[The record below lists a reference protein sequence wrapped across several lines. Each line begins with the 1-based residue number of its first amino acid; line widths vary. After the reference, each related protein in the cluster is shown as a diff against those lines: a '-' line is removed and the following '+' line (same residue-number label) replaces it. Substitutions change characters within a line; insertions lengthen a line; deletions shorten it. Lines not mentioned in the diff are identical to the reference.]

1 MFIFR
6 FVNFRCGRITGELRR
21 HLKDYHKLK
30 GESISKNT
38 KDASL
43 LSDLVQLIDA
53 DTETTNDLN
62 VNCNTCTTTQSKTET
77 NYSELATPIDAVI
90 VNKDADAVVIP
101 DSKYRGLNKYVG
113 CFRAFMESNGTAIP
127 DQIAKHVM
135 KFYNEMDIIRFEDFK
150 ASTIDKFITQ
160 CKEANLKPGTIKSYL
175 FSLRNYVIYANRMG
189 WLSDVLSFT
198 NAIKEKLKRLSDEN
212 QDRIVARCV
221 ISNQTMLTQEDRR
234 FYLRGQYVK
243 DVTAGPTYDYVKLR
257 NYLLTVITM
266 RCATRPSVLMNMLTE
281 DVLAATASEEEGGV
295 IMHTILC
302 RKHKTSRVYGPAAVP
317 VMTKTY
323 HLLLVST
330 LSSAFSNLLIMSLF
344 YVHLHYDN

>member
-1 MFIFR
+1 MHIFA
-6 FVNFRCGRITGELRR
+6 NFRCGHITGELRR
-21 HLKDYHKLK
+21 HLKDFHKLK
-30 GESISKNT
+30 GESINANT
-38 KDASL
+38 KEASL
-43 LSDLVQLIDA
+43 LSDLVQLVDA
-53 DTETTNDLN
+53 DTETTNDIN
-62 VNCNTCTTTQSKTET
+62 ANCNTCTTTQPKEET

-90 VNKDADAVVIP
+90 VNKDADMVMLP

-127 DQIAKHVM
+127 DQIGKHVM
-135 KFYNEMDIIRFEDFK
+135 KFYDEMDITKFEDFK
-150 ASTIDKFITQ
+150 ASTLDKFITQ
-160 CKEANLKPGTIKSYL
+160 CKEANLKPGTIRSYL

-189 WLSDVLSFT
+189 WLSDILSFT
-198 NAIKEKLKRLSDEN
+198 NAIKDKLKRLSDEN
-212 QDRIVARCV
+212 QDRIVARNV

-234 FYLRGQYVK
+234 FYLRGQYVQ
-243 DVTAGPTYDYVKLR
+243 DVTEGPTYDYVKLR

-266 RCATRPSVLMNMLTE
+266 RCATRPSVLMYMLTE

-323 HLLLVST
+323 HLLLVSI
-330 LSSAFSNLLIMSLF
+330 LSSVFFLF
-344 YVHLHYDN
+344 YLLCHYFIYILS